1 MTTTARLMP
10 VVAMLLV
17 AFVDGNLSPGP
28 ASAQDNCLPVPNAP
42 APPGSHW
49 YYRTDRVK
57 QIKCW
62 YLRTEGQAIQKPA
75 AQERPEMDVATGPAA
90 TPSKTTPDHR
100 PAQAVV
106 PAPAERSMKGS
117 ITRSAQASLRAT
129 GSAGSADNPTKRSI
143 QRNAQASPRA
153 NIDKVVWP
161 DPPPPVGADKVAW
174 PDPPSPATADNVV
187 WPDPPSPTRGATP
200 EVASQ
205 NPPAAASTPQEKT
218 GQTQEAP
225 PATSDIA
232 KKAANDP
239 GPNRHIAQPT
249 APTVTQNEMAT
260 SLLLAL
266 AAGLVIVGI
275 IVRRIAKMAF
285 ARRRSVHPE
294 RRESAWPANV
304 ASERMIPMFMAQD
317 RALTANLV
325 DGDLLDNG
333 ARAALRKLLRVL
345 EQQSA

>member
-75 AQERPEMDVATGPAA
+75 AQTAT
-90 TPSKTTPDHR
+90 TSKTTPDHR
-100 PAQAVV
+100 PAQAVL
-106 PAPAERSMKGS
+106 PAPAERSTKGS
-117 ITRSAQASLRAT
+117 VTHGAQAAYQAT
-129 GSAGSADNPTKRSI
+129 ASAGSADNPTKRSS
-143 QRNAQASPRA
+143 QHDTQANRQAS
-153 NIDKVVWP
+153 IDKVAWP
-161 DPPPPVGADKVAW
+161 DPPSPVEADKVAW

-205 NPPAAASTPQEKT
+205 NPPAAASIPQEKA